1 MRTPSTLGS
10 GIQPCCVL
18 KTLSMMADLRWMLS
32 AFLRKMHHFL
42 STGPW
47 SWAGRPA
54 CCCGAGPAPLL
65 THPLLLREQGR
76 GQPSFLPQ
84 VPQAASLRER
94 KRKCFIS
101 FQSRPR
107 YFFARRR
114 DPGPPHRPFPTMPLA
129 ETKSHVTGGA
139 GSPSWRLPAAA
150 GLSPAGRAA
159 GPKPGPGPDRR
170 FCGVPRR
177 TPKGC
182 TWRWSGARSAT
193 PRAAASPAPSAS
205 RAATSSSSTAAT
217 PRGTGGPEGTG
228 RGGTGHPL
236 PPLPHRPGLGGGRPA
251 SLRPALRP
259 LGCPSPAPLRAG
271 CGGHTRH
278 DTVCLS
284 HRPPPTFPAV
294 QPLSRGGG
302 LWVWGGGTVLPLP
315 GPLWGCLL
323 GGGAAPHGQAEQD
336 PQRDA

>member
-1 MRTPSTLGS
+1 MELGW
-10 GIQPCCVL
+10 PPRL
-18 KTLSMMADLRWMLS
+18 LW
-32 AFLRKMHHFL
+32 
-42 STGPW
+42 
-47 SWAGRPA
+47 GRPCTTA
-54 CCCGAGPAPLL
+54 HPPSPPPGAGEGGSPPSFRRCCRQPASEKEKGNVLFLFKAALAAPLPGGGTRGRL
-65 THPLLLREQGR
+65 TAR
-76 GQPSFLPQ
+76 FPQ
-84 VPQAASLRER
+84 CPWP
-94 KRKCFIS
+94 K
-101 FQSRPR
+101 
-107 YFFARRR
+107 
-114 DPGPPHRPFPTMPLA
+114 
-129 ETKSHVTGGA
+129 TKSHVTGGA

-170 FCGVPRR
+170 FCEVPRR
-177 TPKGC
+177 TPRGC

-236 PPLPHRPGLGGGRPA
+236 PPLSRRPGLRGAAPPHFAPRCGRWAAP
-251 SLRPALRP
+251 PP
-259 LGCPSPAPLRAG
+259 LPSGPG
-271 CGGHTRH
+271 VGDTH
-278 DTVCLS
+278 DTTLCVCPV
-284 HRPPPTFPAV
+284 PPPPFPAV

-323 GGGAAPHGQAEQD
+323 GGGCPTRAGRAGPTTHCLK
-336 PQRDA
+336 